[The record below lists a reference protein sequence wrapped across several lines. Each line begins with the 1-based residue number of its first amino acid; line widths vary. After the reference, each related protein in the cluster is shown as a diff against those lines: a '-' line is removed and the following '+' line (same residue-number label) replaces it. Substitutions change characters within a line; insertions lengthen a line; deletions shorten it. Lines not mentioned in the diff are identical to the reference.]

1 MLMIRLKQTGR
12 WWVDRGGMES
22 GGGEVD
28 TKLYH
33 HENEKKKEKKREK
46 KKKIHRGM
54 TVHRTIK
61 DWWLISQRIVIHEV
75 GVFYYHSQYPST
87 AKAKHAK
94 TRSIVLAINSHWLA
108 RYMQASRHA
117 QHCSTLSTPL

>member
-1 MLMIRLKQTGR
+1 
-12 WWVDRGGMES
+12 MEREVWGCVCVGA
-22 GGGEVD
+22 GGGGGGD

-33 HENEKKKEKKREK
+33 HENGRKKNTKT
-46 KKKIHRGM
+46 

-94 TRSIVLAINSHWLA
+94 TRSIVLAINPHWLA

-117 QHCSTLSTPL
+117 QHSAVEDVE